1 MFHHSI
7 LGFSKLIFSAKLYI
21 VNPLFQRQQ
30 IWTNCEL
37 PKNTLQKHFFQ
48 NILKNSCKNW
58 LAKPLFMQAPRGKS
72 RNEGRPFQGIDT
84 SECYLQ
90 ACHWCQRRNEG
101 RPFTTIQKKRNYIFS
116 DCALPF
122 PLWKSFISLS
132 EDFLPFFCYN

>member
-1 MFHHSI
+1 MYLYDNLHSSQDLYTSFFPFQSTDYSIDQPVHSFYTLNKFDLFHHSI

-37 PKNTLQKHFFQ
+37 PKNTLQKRFFQ

-58 LAKPLFMQAPRGKS
+58 LAKPLFMRVPRGKC

-84 SECYLQ
+84 GNHQ
-90 ACHWCQRRNEG
+90 M
-101 RPFTTIQKKRNYIFS
+101 
-116 DCALPF
+116 
-122 PLWKSFISLS
+122 PLF
-132 EDFLPFFCYN
+132 